1 MANQDKGSG
10 AAGVKSGVK
19 PDVKKNEA
27 EGNRSADQK
36 NPNNPQ
42 QPRNEGDMREPG
54 RNEGGNRDRKESGSP
69 DDDRNRRGGDQADG
83 KR

>member
-10 AAGVKSGVK
+10 AAGVKSDVK
-19 PDVKKNEA
+19 PNVKKNEA
-27 EGNRSADQK
+27 DGNRSADQK

-42 QPRNEGDMREPG
+42 QPRNEGDMREPS
-54 RNEGGNRDRKESGSP
+54 RNEGGN
-69 DDDRNRRGGDQADG
+69 RGGDQADG

>member
-10 AAGVKSGVK
+10 AAGVKSDVK
-19 PDVKKNEA
+19 PEVKPNVKKNEA
-27 EGNRSADQK
+27 DGNRSADQK

-42 QPRNEGDMREPG
+42 QPRNEGDMREPS
-54 RNEGGNRDRKESGSP
+54 RNEGGN
-69 DDDRNRRGGDQADG
+69 RGGDQADG